1 MTATTKPR
9 QAGKILARV
18 PIAEVLQRLGYDVA
32 SLRKATGSRGT
43 KLRFPCPHHK
53 GENNNLEMRLEE
65 DDKGKAGE
73 FKCFSCDWAG
83 DFAKFYAEK
92 MGVSRDSALLDLEK
106 IYGSGEG
113 LAPEVDRTVVGAWHT
128 ALLSNDALIDRL
140 EKAKGIKRDTIVRRE
155 LGYEAT
161 QQRYSIPIFDADRRV
176 TNVRRYRPDNKDPV
190 GKMINMPGHGSHLAL
205 FPLDNLTRPSTE
217 FSREHFGE
225 SAREMLNCALPTD
238 EPLVL
243 TEGEIKAL
251 LLEQLGFRG
260 VSATGGA
267 NSWNTQL
274 TELFKG
280 RKVFICYDMD
290 ETGKRM
296 AVRVA
301 NQLNKIAA
309 WVGIV
314 QLPLPGTKEQ
324 KDVTDYFLAANYGP
338 QDFANL
344 LLATQRFTPKSR
356 KSIAEDD
363 TQVYQVS
370 LRNSVK
376 AQYAGK
382 CIETDFV
389 VASKDSAP
397 FIVPTKVRVNCDRD
411 QGDLCQHCAIFKRG
425 KTDTLADNEFE
436 LAEAD
441 DAMLRMLNVRHE
453 QQENVIR
460 EIHGIARCRAS
471 IIEKVTSINVEHM
484 KLVPAVDLSNPESTE
499 EDCSRVGYR
508 VGFGIEPN
516 AVYRGRGYVLP
527 EPLTQSAVLMF
538 TDVTPAVDS
547 LTEFKGAV
555 TEEELASLKVFQPAD
570 QNSVS
575 SIQEFLNRLHDDLS
589 MNVTG
594 IYDRN
599 DMHLFMDLAWHSA
612 LYLPGAPFGKHEPER
627 GWCDMLVIGD
637 TRQGK
642 TETAQRLRQHYGVGS
657 WAPAKICTRAGLI
670 GSAQQVGT
678 RWHIA
683 WGMVPSADRQLVVI
697 EEAKGMDKEVIQQ
710 MTDTRSSGKAM
721 LIMVETAT
729 TYARTRLLWLS
740 NPRSDRS
747 LDTYPFGVEAVK
759 ELIGAQE
766 DVSRFT
772 AVMAVASGEVDE
784 KTLTGDPGKRHRPAH
799 FATSVLCRRL
809 VLWAWTRGSEDIIF
823 TPDALDAIRE
833 VTGQHTKLFS
843 AGIPLVEPA
852 DHRFK
857 LARLSAAL
865 ANRLFS
871 CDAEMKKLVVT
882 AGHVRYIGDFLTQL
896 YSKSCFAYDQ
906 WSAIERNA
914 REIRH
919 EQRVK
924 DALVNA
930 GEHYA
935 EACRAMLS
943 LPEIT
948 NADLEDLFGI
958 DRDKAR
964 DLMAVLTQGQCI
976 RRRKQ
981 ARYRTPAFNKLL
993 KELLAQAE
1001 TGQVPPPAVKS
1012 EGAGNADF

>member
-1 MTATTKPR
+1 MTATKPR

-32 SLRKATGSRGT
+32 AIRKQTGSRGN
-43 KLRFPCPHHK
+43 KIRFVCPK
-53 GENNNLEMRLEE
+53 DKRPNPKSDLEMRLEA
-65 DDKGKAGE
+65 DDKGGVAGE
-73 FKCFSCDWAG
+73 FKCFSCNWSG

-92 MGVSRDSALLDLEK
+92 MGISRDAALADLEK
-106 IYGSGEG
+106 QYGAGEG
-113 LAPEVDRTVVGAWHT
+113 LAPEVDRTVVGDWHKT
-128 ALLSNDALIDRL
+128 LITNDALIDNLERL
-140 EKAKGIKRDTIVRRE
+140 KGIKRDTMARRW
-155 LGYEAT
+155 LGYESA
-161 QQRYSIPIFDADRRV
+161 QQRYSIPIFDADNRV
-176 TNVRRYRPDNKDPV
+176 VNVRRYKPGAVP
-190 GKMINMPGHGSHLAL
+190 KMINMPGHGAHLAL
-205 FPLDNLTRPSTE
+205 YPRDNLTRPSAE
-217 FSREHFGE
+217 FARDHFAENAKALLTG
-225 SAREMLNCALPTD
+225 SLPTD
-238 EPLVL
+238 EPVIL
-243 TEGEIKAL
+243 TEGEMKAL
-251 LLEQLGFRG
+251 ILEQFGFRA

-267 NSWNTQL
+267 NVWNQQL
-274 TELFKG
+274 SDLFTG
-280 RKVFICYDMD
+280 RKVYIAYDMD
-290 ETGKRM
+290 EAGKRN
-296 AVRVA
+296 AYIVA
-301 NQLNKIAA
+301 KQLNKVAA
-309 WVGIV
+309 WVGVIL
-314 QLPLPGTKEQ
+314 LPLPGTKEQ
-324 KDVTDYFLAANYGP
+324 KDVTDYFIAAGYGP

-344 LLATQRFTPKSR
+344 MLATQRFTPRNR

-363 TQVYQVS
+363 SQIYQVS

-376 AQYAGK
+376 AQYSGK

-397 FIVPTKVRVNCDRD
+397 FIVPNKIRVACDKD
-411 QGDLCQHCAIFKRG
+411 QGDLCQHCAVFKRG
-425 KTDTLADNEFE
+425 KTDNLAENEFE
-436 LAEAD
+436 LADAD
-441 DAMLRMLNVRHE
+441 EAMLRMLNVKHE
-453 QQENVIR
+453 QQEKVMR
-460 EIHGIARCRAS
+460 EIHGIASCRAS
-471 IIEKVTSINVEHM
+471 VIEKVVTTNVEHM

-527 EPLTQSAVLMF
+527 EPQTQSAVLMF
-538 TDVTPAVDS
+538 TDITPAVDS

-555 TEEELASLKVFQPAD
+555 TDEELSALKVFQPTD
-570 QNSVS
+570 QNSVA
-575 SIQEFLNRLHDDLS
+575 SIQEFLNKLHADLS

-599 DMHLFMDLAWHSA
+599 DMHLFMDLAWHSV

-670 GSAQQVGT
+670 GNAQQVGT

-697 EEAKGMDKEVIQQ
+697 EEAKGMDRDVIQQ
-710 MTDTRSSGKAM
+710 MTDVRSSGKAM

-784 KTLTGDPGKRHRPAH
+784 KTLTGDPGKRDRPEH
-799 FATSVLCRRL
+799 FATSALCRRL
-809 VLWAWTRGSEDIIF
+809 VLWAWTRGSEDIEF
-823 TPDALDAIRE
+823 TPEALETIRE
-833 VTGQHTKLFS
+833 VSSQHTKLFS

-865 ANRLFS
+865 AARLFS
-871 CDAEMKKLVVT
+871 CDKTMKKLVIT
-882 AGHVRYIGDFLTQL
+882 AAHVKYIGDFLTHL
-896 YSKSCFAYDQ
+896 YSKACFAYDQ
-906 WSAIERNA
+906 WSAIERSA
-914 REIRH
+914 REIRY
-919 EQRVK
+919 EQRIK

-930 GEHYA
+930 GEHYV

-943 LPEIT
+943 LAEIT

-964 DLMAVLTQGQCI
+964 DLMAILTQGQCI
-976 RRRKQ
+976 RRRKNS
-981 ARYRTPAFNKLL
+981 RYKTPAFNKLL
-993 KELLAQAE
+993 KELLTQAE
-1001 TGQVPPPAVKS
+1001 SGAAPVQAVKA
-1012 EGAGNADF
+1012 GAAGNADF